1 MPKLGKKDASDTV
14 DLEGYEGHFGE
25 VGDYTVAFE
34 TYTADS
40 DMSALFKGLPDDK
53 CQCPHWGVVLKGKL
67 TYTTADGEF
76 TASAGEA
83 YYAPLG
89 ISPICTRGP
98 RSSSSAPPSSSKTH
112 SRSSRRTWRR
122 PDRATTPRSEHDPGK
137 PPGSASRGLGHT
149 VSAGESNGRRA
160 SAPGARP

>member
-83 YYAPLG
+83 YYARPGHLPYLYSG
-89 ISPICTRGP
+89 TEVIEFSPTKQLQDTLAVVEKNMAAQ
-98 RSSSSAPPSSSKTH
+98 SS
-112 SRSSRRTWRR
+112 
-122 PDRATTPRSEHDPGK
+122 
-137 PPGSASRGLGHT
+137 
-149 VSAGESNGRRA
+149 
-160 SAPGARP
+160 